1 MEIEP
6 VHNQFGRSAKL
17 SSQVLL
23 QYYVQCNFQK
33 DDTEMLFWLDFLAG
47 LQSTGFFDRDVFF
60 KLLIFCPKNEVLYN
74 EGKLLHF
81 LARYC
86 STFLWYCFRIL
97 LRLKLSSFNQ
107 YLVSEY
113 HLEKQST
120 QTKES
125 LGNEI
130 QQ

>member
-60 KLLIFCPKNEVLYN
+60 KLLIFCPKNED
-74 EGKLLHF
+74 F
-81 LARYC
+81 P
-86 STFLWYCFRIL
+86 
-97 LRLKLSSFNQ
+97 
-107 YLVSEY
+107 
-113 HLEKQST
+113 
-120 QTKES
+120 
-125 LGNEI
+125 
-130 QQ
+130 